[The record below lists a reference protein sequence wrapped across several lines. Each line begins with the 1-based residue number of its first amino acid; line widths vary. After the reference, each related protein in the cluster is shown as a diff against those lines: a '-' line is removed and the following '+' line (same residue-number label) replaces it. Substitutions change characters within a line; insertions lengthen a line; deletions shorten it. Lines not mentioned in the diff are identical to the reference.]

1 MIHYAL
7 TCDKDHDFE
16 GWFANSKAYDDQAAR
31 GLVSCPH
38 CGSIKI
44 SKAPMAP
51 GIARS
56 EKSGNGPRKVVQ
68 ALRNVREHVMKTA
81 DDVGERFAD
90 EARKIHREEAEPRGI
105 YGKATAEEAESLS
118 EEGVEFHPLPTLPED
133 HN

>member
-7 TCDKDHDFE
+7 TCDKYHDFE
-16 GWFANSKAYDDQAAR
+16 GWFANSSAYDDQAGR

-56 EKSGNGPRKVVQ
+56 EKSGNGSRELVQ
-68 ALRNVREHVMKTA
+68 ALRT
-81 DDVGERFAD
+81 D

-105 YGKATAEEAESLS
+105 YGKATAEETESLS
-118 EEGVEFHPLPTLPED
+118 EEGVEFHPLPVLPED

>member
-7 TCDKDHDFE
+7 TCDKDHEFE
-16 GWFANSKAYDDQAAR
+16 GWFVNSSAYDDQAGR

-51 GIARS
+51 GIACS
-56 EKSGNGPRKVVQ
+56 EKSGNGPRELVQ

-81 DDVGERFAD
+81 DDVGDRFAD